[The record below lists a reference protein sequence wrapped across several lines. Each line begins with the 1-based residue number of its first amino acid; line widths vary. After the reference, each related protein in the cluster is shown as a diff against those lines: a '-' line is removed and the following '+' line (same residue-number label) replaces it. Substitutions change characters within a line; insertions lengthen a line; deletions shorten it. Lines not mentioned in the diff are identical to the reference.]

1 MKLNKILA
9 FGLAA
14 LTLSA
19 CSSDNDYSIDN
30 PVNTASGVTVQMQ
43 QDAISA
49 GEDMEQGVYIKVP
62 VILVGEPNG
71 YVNVKVEVV
80 GTGDS
85 PATEGEDFIVTN
97 KEVSLNPE
105 DKIAY
110 VEFYPTGDDIEN
122 PDRQFTVTIT
132 SAEGAS
138 IGTQSSCLVTLID
151 NESLLPN
158 AYKDIQGTWTVE
170 TDDEQFS
177 SFTVNIMG
185 VEEGAEGYLSK
196 LVITNFVGQSS
207 AQPVEATFSFDAA
220 SGAGKVNIP
229 FDQELGIWNFNGLG
243 QRVVVLGSVVNG
255 NSLTLAGGTIGTTN
269 ADLNKMSFDKPLLG
283 MLFTTAG
290 AFDGKVWFWFNS
302 MNFTKV
308 Q

>member
-80 GTGDS
+80 GTGDT

-158 AYKDIQGTWTVE
+158 AYKEIQGTWTVE
-170 TDDEQFS
+170 TDDDQFP

-196 LVITNFVGQSS
+196 LVITNFLGQ
-207 AQPVEATFSFDAA
+207 QVDPVNATFSFDAA
-220 SGAGKVNIP
+220 TGAGKVFIP
-229 FDQELGIWNFNGLG
+229 FDQELGTFNFNGIG
-243 QRVVVLGSVVNG
+243 QQVVVLGSVVNG
-255 NSLTLAGGTIGTTN
+255 NSLTLSGGTTGSTN

-283 MLFTTAG
+283 VLFTPAG
-290 AFDGKVWFWFNS
+290 AFNGYTWFWFNS
-302 MNFTKV
+302 MNFSKV

>member
-9 FGLAA
+9 FGFAA

-30 PVNTASGVTVQMQ
+30 PVNTASGVTVEMQ

-62 VILVGEPNG
+62 VILTGEPNG

-110 VEFYPTGDDIEN
+110 VEFYPTGDEIEN

-132 SAEGAS
+132 SAEGAT
-138 IGTQSSCLVTLID
+138 IGAQKTCLVTLID

-158 AYKDIQGTWTVE
+158 AYRDIQGTWTVA
-170 TDDEQFS
+170 TDDDQFG

-185 VEEGAEGYLSK
+185 VEEGADGYLSK
-196 LVITNFVGQSS
+196 LVITNFLGQ
-207 AQPVEATFSFDAA
+207 QVDPIEATFSFDA
-220 SGAGKVNIP
+220 STGAGKVYIP
-229 FDQELGIWNFNGLG
+229 FNQSLGIFNFNGIG
-243 QRVVVLGSVVNG
+243 QHEVVIATVVNG
-255 NSLTLAGGTIGTTN
+255 NSLSLAGGTTGTTN
-269 ADLNKMSFDKPLLG
+269 AELTKMTFDKSLIGTLW
-283 MLFTTAG
+283 TTSG
-290 AFDGKVWFWFNS
+290 SFSGYTWFWFYS
-302 MNFTKV
+302 MTFTKV